1 MLAPGSFG
9 HLPRHSSGTSL
20 LFCIGTFKLPCYL
33 PCPDRPFL
41 WGCLG
46 WFPLVGNG
54 VWKSRPGVPSTAGAH
69 CSRPFRCTGPG
80 FIRTAPIQIPDDGPP
95 PPNIS
100 ELQPHHSFRIALPVP
115 PPTPSLLGKVQ
126 DFFADLFVLKD
137 LGCMVRVLSSQ
148 ATGMDSFLCGCDH
161 VPRKLNFPKQVAGWY
176 SLRAT
181 VWRSLVQ
188 NYRPNGAVPGL
199 G

>member
-1 MLAPGSFG
+1 MCWLLGPLGA
-9 HLPRHSSGTSL
+9 LPVIRWA
-20 LFCIGTFKLPCYL
+20 LPCFSASGL
-33 PCPDRPFL
+33 LSSPVISPAL
-41 WGCLG
+41 IGQ
-46 WFPLVGNG
+46 NG
-54 VWKSRPGVPSTAGAH
+54 VWKSRPGVPSTAGGH

-95 PPNIS
+95 PPNIR

-115 PPTPSLLGKVQ
+115 PPTPSLLSKVQ

-161 VPRKLNFPKQVAGWY
+161 VPGKLNFPKQVAGWY

-181 VWRSLVQ
+181 VCRPLVQ
-188 NYRPNGAVPGL
+188 NYRPNRAVPGP